1 MRDLTARLRA
11 IVKQPVASRAR
22 ELTYVPDP
30 EGLSLDA
37 ARTAEALGGRLHEIG
52 GSACVVIDR
61 RWDADQWHGR
71 RPVGTYAPSATAPL
85 GLFDPRLAGRVDWAS
100 RVVFFDIET
109 TGLSGGAGTL
119 ALLAGCGWFEEGS
132 FLVRQFF
139 LSGPAGERALLDG
152 LEQIFEEAS
161 LLVTYNG
168 RTFDV
173 PVMETRWAYHRRDNP
188 ADELPHFDMLPI
200 ARRLWGR
207 ASACRTLASSG
218 ASFPQADTRPPGAC
232 TLTAL
237 ERSVLRFHRLG
248 DVPGLEIPS
257 RYFQFLRTGD
267 VTLVEGVLE
276 HNRHD
281 VLSLAAVTA
290 QALRLAA
297 EGPEA
302 CEAAT
307 EQLGLGRLYE
317 RAGELARAERA
328 FALAAASEE
337 SDVAMQ
343 ALARLAVLLRRQAR
357 HEEAA
362 AAWEGVVTLSSERPA
377 AGALQRRAHQ
387 ALAIHHEHRAR
398 DFDAAQRYA
407 EALRQRAIGP
417 QAQEAQ
423 RRLHRLEKKI
433 RKAEERPLI
442 R

>member
-1 MRDLTARLRA
+1 
-11 IVKQPVASRAR
+11 
-22 ELTYVPDP
+22 
-30 EGLSLDA
+30 
-37 ARTAEALGGRLHEIG
+37 
-52 GSACVVIDR
+52 
-61 RWDADQWHGR
+61 
-71 RPVGTYAPSATAPL
+71 
-85 GLFDPRLAGRVDWAS
+85 
-100 RVVFFDIET
+100 
-109 TGLSGGAGTL
+109 
-119 ALLAGCGWFEEGS
+119 
-132 FLVRQFF
+132 
-139 LSGPAGERALLDG
+139 
-152 LEQIFEEAS
+152 
-161 LLVTYNG
+161 
-168 RTFDV
+168 
-173 PVMETRWAYHRRDNP
+173 
-188 ADELPHFDMLPI
+188 
-200 ARRLWGR
+200 
-207 ASACRTLASSG
+207 
-218 ASFPQADTRPPGAC
+218 
-232 TLTAL
+232 
-237 ERSVLRFHRLG
+237 
-248 DVPGLEIPS
+248 
-257 RYFQFLRTGD
+257 
-267 VTLVEGVLE
+267 
-276 HNRHD
+276 

-398 DFDAAQRYA
+398 DLDTAQRYA

-442 R
+442 S